1 MAPVLIFPYRT
12 PSAAAIA
19 EPEWRVNGGG
29 IESVDL
35 TGVDYHSTLDVSC
48 AFDVDITELERT
60 TRLKASELEFV
71 LIARTESAGL
81 YEVLA
86 RRRPDA
92 TALDLAG
99 KLRASDVADVA
110 KLQVQ
115 LLRTTAAPAGG
126 ERLVARH
133 RYAVLWSR
141 SERLTLAG
149 VGSRLSVQVVDFS
162 DDPTL
167 RNVVWS
173 VDLDRSDA
181 HTSVSSA
188 VQVRLNS
195 RYPDLL
201 PVLQSNDGQTRADR
215 LVRHQLQLDVARQFV
230 LAARE
235 FEEDGDHEPAALP
248 YDSVGAA
255 ALRCAEKVRTVG
267 GLSTRADLWRLSTV
281 EPAQFEMILQ
291 AAYLSPAMQSP

>member
-19 EPEWRVNGGG
+19 EPEWRVNGSG

-35 TGVDYHSTLDVSC
+35 TGVDYYSMLEVSC

-71 LIARTESAGL
+71 LTARTEAAGL
-81 YEVLA
+81 YEVIA
-86 RRRPDA
+86 RKRPD
-92 TALDLAG
+92 TTTLDLTG
-99 KLRASDVADVA
+99 KLRASDIADVA

-126 ERLVARH
+126 ERLVASH

-141 SERLTLAG
+141 SERLTLSG

-181 HTSVSSA
+181 QASVSNA

-201 PVLQSNDGQTRADR
+201 PLLQSNDGQTRADR
-215 LVRHQLQLDVARQFV
+215 LVRYQLQLDVARQFV

-235 FEEDGDHEPAALP
+235 FEEDSDHDPAALP

-255 ALRCAEKVRTVG
+255 ALRCAEKVRTIG

-281 EPAQFEMILQ
+281 EPSQFEMILQ
-291 AAYLSPAMQSP
+291 AAYLYPAMQGP

>member
-1 MAPVLIFPYRT
+1 MAAVLIFPYRT
-12 PSAAAIA
+12 PSTAAIT
-19 EPEWRVNGGG
+19 EPEWRVNGSA

-48 AFDVDITELERT
+48 TLAVDVTELERT

-71 LIARTESAGL
+71 LTARTEAGL
-81 YEVLA
+81 YEVIA
-86 RRRPDA
+86 RQRPGA
-92 TALDLAG
+92 SELDLAG

-115 LLRTTAAPAGG
+115 LLRTTAASAGA
-126 ERLVARH
+126 EKLVARH

-141 SERLTLAG
+141 SERVTLAG

-181 HTSVSSA
+181 YTSVSSA
-188 VQVRLNS
+188 VQIRLNS
-195 RYPDLL
+195 RYPDLVPL
-201 PVLQSNDGQTRADR
+201 LQSNDGQTRADR
-215 LVRHQLQLDVARQFV
+215 LVRYQLQLDVARQFV

-235 FEEDGDHEPAALP
+235 FDEDGDYDPAALP

-255 ALRCAEKVRTVG
+255 AFRCAEKVRSIG
-267 GLSTRADLWRLSTV
+267 GLSTRADLWRLSAV
-281 EPAQFEMILQ
+281 EPSQFEMILQ
-291 AAYLSPAMQSP
+291 AAYLSPAMQST

>member
-12 PSAAAIA
+12 PSAAAIT
-19 EPEWRVNGGG
+19 EPEWRVNGRG

-48 AFDVDITELERT
+48 AICVDVIELERT
-60 TRLKASELEFV
+60 TRVKASELEFV
-71 LIARTESAGL
+71 LTARTESAGL
-81 YEVLA
+81 YEVIS
-86 RRRPDA
+86 RQRPD
-92 TALDLAG
+92 TSELDLAG

-115 LLRTTAAPAGG
+115 LLRTTEAPDGV

-133 RYAVLWSR
+133 RLAVLWSR

-181 HTSVSSA
+181 FTSVSSA

-195 RYPDLL
+195 RYPDLVPL
-201 PVLQSNDGQTRADR
+201 LQSNEGQTRADR
-215 LVRHQLQLDVARQFV
+215 LVRYQLQLDVARQFV

-235 FEEDGDHEPAALP
+235 FDGDGDHDPGALP

-255 ALRCAEKVRTVG
+255 AFRCAEKVRTIG
-267 GLSTRADLWRLSTV
+267 GLSTRADLWRLSEF
-281 EPAQFEMILQ
+281 EPSQFEMILQ